1 MHRKFIREIFRGGL
15 RPADSNKFETK
26 EYEKFQKQFTLLYRE
41 IQGMLPKEKRK
52 RLEQLCD
59 AHTAMQGEIVIDA
72 FVNGLKI
79 GMNLAAES
87 FYSEEK

>member
-1 MHRKFIREIFRGGL
+1 MHRKFIREMFLGGL
-15 RPADSNKFETK
+15 RPSDSCKFETK
-26 EYEKFQKQFTLLYRE
+26 EYEKFQKQSTLLYRE

-72 FVNGLKI
+72 FVNGFKI